1 MPVNFTPHTEADA
14 RKVSTRT
21 LLKAG
26 WCDVARIIE
35 AVEKLAKSGK
45 PMIELTVSVP
55 DAEGNERQLR
65 DWLLPTS
72 NLGALNFFMYLRE
85 NNGELKSR
93 LEGFLPGLSLGR
105 FVTSYLAERPSVL
118 LRVVATIVYAIGNV
132 EPAVDVSS
140 TGHPS
145 RVR

>member
-26 WCDVARIIE
+26 WCDARIIE

-72 NLGALNFFMYLRE
+72 NLGALKFRRCCE
-85 NNGELKSR
+85 AVEA
-93 LEGFLPGLSLGR
+93 
-105 FVTSYLAERPSVL
+105 LAEYQSGSIAAEDFSGNDVRVKIGIKKQRGYPDSNTIEDYAPTKSSIVN
-118 LRVVATIVYAIGNV
+118 LRSA
-132 EPAVDVSS
+132 
-140 TGHPS
+140 
-145 RVR
+145 